1 MTSSGE
7 SAEEERDGAAVR
19 FPPPLIPLL
28 VLAVGV
34 AIQWIVGP
42 LLAMPWD
49 LLRYVLGVG
58 LFALGTGLLVAAG
71 RLFQQTGQDPKPWES
86 SPEIIASGIYRYT
99 RNPMYLGMGVIQ
111 AALGVL
117 LANAWVVALVPVSW
131 LIIYV
136 IAIRH
141 EEAYLAGKFGQTY
154 LDYKSSVR
162 RWL

>member
-1 MTSSGE
+1 
-7 SAEEERDGAAVR
+7 
-19 FPPPLIPLL
+19 
-28 VLAVGV
+28 VGV
-34 AIQWIVGP
+34 AIQWIAGP
-42 LLAMPWD
+42 LLAIPWG
-49 LLRYVLGVG
+49 LPRYVFGVG
-58 LFALGTGLLVAAG
+58 LFALGSGLLVAAG

-117 LANAWVVALVPVSW
+117 LANVWVVALVPLSW
-131 LIIYV
+131 AIIYV

-154 LDYKSSVR
+154 LDYKASVR